1 MAITTTTDLLSGN
14 VFLSARVTVMII
26 FFLIK
31 RSRFLVSL
39 ATFWIFLFLGRSNPY
54 PQCFIR
60 ERSHLVLLYCTR
72 QVLPG
77 SDSVFEGT
85 IWLSCC
91 QCHVA
96 ATHGQIGD
104 ALGGHSQ
111 QTSAVSWERFSSS
124 AERSAWQ
131 SWLEAMRGLIAVLA
145 ENQQD
150 VQQENVLIIDLQ
162 WSNTFYQS
170 ATPEEGPKLIKLL
183 EPGFR
188 HSFIHSFIHCTK
200 TGLGSCD
207 VTETCLSTWVQGWTS
222 TAPSQPSEVLST
234 GTATGHEDGPY
245 SHGNPAP
252 PGAWLFDGFQQGQAF
267 KLCLFI
273 NFSCLRL
280 PEYSAGDWSDESTL
294 VVFELQFALVCCY
307 QTIQTLIQAA
317 ANIKNSLRSSGPP
330 FSPMEKQQEAR
341 KKQH

>member
-150 VQQENVLIIDLQ
+150 VQQEKVLIIDLQ

-170 ATPEEGPKLIKLL
+170 ATSEEGPKLIKLL

-188 HSFIHSFIHCTK
+188 HSFIHSFIAPKQDLEAVMWQKPALALGFRAEQALPHPSLLRFWAL
-200 TGLGSCD
+200 GLPRGRKMD
-207 VTETCLSTWVQGWTS
+207 
-222 TAPSQPSEVLST
+222 
-234 GTATGHEDGPY
+234 
-245 SHGNPAP
+245 
-252 PGAWLFDGFQQGQAF
+252 
-267 KLCLFI
+267 
-273 NFSCLRL
+273 
-280 PEYSAGDWSDESTL
+280 
-294 VVFELQFALVCCY
+294 
-307 QTIQTLIQAA
+307 LI
-317 ANIKNSLRSSGPP
+317 
-330 FSPMEKQQEAR
+330 PMEILLLLEPGCLMDFS
-341 KKQH
+341 